1 MKKNILILASFAMVT
16 VLAVIGCK
24 KDDALETAIPGIEAH
39 FTAASGGYS
48 IISPTTTYTIPV
60 GITTT
65 SNVDRQITV
74 AITSPT
80 GAVEGTHY
88 TVDKKVITIPAG
100 KALDSIKV
108 TGAYSLYQAGR
119 KDTLVFTITQPDV
132 APANF
137 DNKFTLLM
145 RGPCFE
151 GDVDLQELVGTYAN
165 TIELNNTSSY
175 GPYTTTVKS
184 FTQAPGATTGTITV
198 GNIWDDGWND
208 LVLTLDWTDP
218 NNRTVVLTPGTQAT
232 GKMVSSVSSNP
243 AYASYGLNVGPLNP
257 PSAGIGTF
265 SVCNQ
270 TISFKYRLCFALGCF
285 SNIITENMAR

>member
-108 TGAYSLYQAGR
+108 TGAYSLYQSGR

-151 GDVDLQELVGTYAN
+151 GDVDLQTLVGPYTN
-165 TIELNNTSSY
+165 TKEQLGSGTIYT
-175 GPYTTTVKS
+175 YTTTVKS
-184 FTQAPGATTGTITV
+184 FTQTPGSTTGTITV
-198 GNIWDDGWND
+198 GNIYDDGWND
-208 LVLTLDWTDP
+208 LTFTLDWTDP
-218 NNRTVVLTPGTQAT
+218 ANRRVSVANQNT
-232 GKMVSSVSSNP
+232 GYDAGNLNGAVAGHALWVYPTNP
-243 AYASYGLNVGPLNP
+243 VQY
-257 PSAGIGTF
+257 GTF
-265 SVCNQ
+265 SVCSE
-270 TISFKYRLCFALGCF
+270 TISMKMRLCMPTYGACF
-285 SNIITENMAR
+285 NGVFSINMAR